1 MKKRHYRGVELA
13 LLLAALLVTM
23 LLACGCGAAVPGR
36 QNADPASAVDPAPA
50 DPTTEATPPA
60 TGEDDGNIL
69 ALWTQSQNRLSA
81 YTEDGFYFL
90 SHEKYLPGAMN
101 IKYIDFATRQETFL
115 CAVPNCTHDTDAC
128 TSYFVTNGACEIFY
142 AYDHLFLLNHSNV
155 QQNSVTVCDPDGGNA
170 RTLLTMEDGTA
181 LGNVYFGADRSHFYF
196 VMHRTVKEDDGIYYH
211 KSLQSLD
218 LDTGALREVYAMDDD
233 EYCEGN
239 YGRYFFIRQ
248 LDEENECMHEYA
260 IDLQG
265 QRTDA
270 IHMPP
275 DWQFHTKELQY
286 FNDGFIC
293 IMEGAPRGE
302 TGCTIR
308 KWDVRTGKDTVL
320 VDNMPVGS
328 RQHVGHLVWRA
339 DVRHHALVL
348 QP

>member
-13 LLLAALLVTM
+13 LLLAALLVTI

-36 QNADPASAVDPAPA
+36 QNADPASAADPAPA

-60 TGEDDGNIL
+60 TGEDNGNIL

-128 TSYFVTNGACEIFY
+128 T
-142 AYDHLFLLNHSNV
+142 
-155 QQNSVTVCDPDGGNA
+155 
-170 RTLLTMEDGTA
+170 
-181 LGNVYFGADRSHFYF
+181 
-196 VMHRTVKEDDGIYYH
+196 
-211 KSLQSLD
+211 
-218 LDTGALREVYAMDDD
+218 
-233 EYCEGN
+233 
-239 YGRYFFIRQ
+239 
-248 LDEENECMHEYA
+248 
-260 IDLQG
+260 
-265 QRTDA
+265 
-270 IHMPP
+270 
-275 DWQFHTKELQY
+275 
-286 FNDGFIC
+286 
-293 IMEGAPRGE
+293 
-302 TGCTIR
+302 IR

-328 RQHVGHLVWRA
+328 RQHVGHLVWRT